1 MTYFVTYQITP
12 NSITQLYSLNR
23 IVSRILAYIYVKSKY
38 ISKYLCNFY
47 TKPAFLAIYGDI
59 SHKFITKIVKTF
71 YRKCKAVKKYKL
83 LLFSN
88 ELSLAE
94 NAENF
99 LCRGKDEVKKG
110 EISYFCEFHSFF
122 PSAKDTASFFAS
134 QNGGETLYV
143 CPIVRSENFY
153 DDILCALKI
162 LPFCENAFVFLSG
175 NEKNLCKNAPE
186 ILSQTLFT
194 SVLHTDFKHRG
205 RKIKSRIFSLLD
217 EENKSGFQNFYLN
230 SILGFSKGT
239 GRALYEKNPC
249 LMPLA
254 PYLIASDKAN
264 IEILSSAAGVDLLD
278 NIKILKELCVALELL
293 KSGGSE
299 KRYVLSEVDA
309 KTEALARRI
318 CENVLE

>member
-59 SHKFITKIVKTF
+59 SHKFITKIVKIF

-110 EISYFCEFHSFF
+110 EISYFCEFHSFSRRQRTRQAF
-122 PSAKDTASFFAS
+122 LRHKTAVKRCTSA
-134 QNGGETLYV
+134 
-143 CPIVRSENFY
+143 R
-153 DDILCALKI
+153 LCAVKIFMTTFCARLK
-162 LPFCENAFVFLSG
+162 FCRFAKTRLFFFSG

-264 IEILSSAAGVDLLD
+264 IEILSNAVGD
-278 NIKILKELCVALELL
+278 
-293 KSGGSE
+293 
-299 KRYVLSEVDA
+299 
-309 KTEALARRI
+309 
-318 CENVLE
+318 

>member
-12 NSITQLYSLNR
+12 NFIIQLYSLNC

-38 ISKYLCNFY
+38 TSKYLCNFY
-47 TKPAFLAIYGDI
+47 TKTAFLAIYGDI
-59 SHKFITKIVKTF
+59 SHKIIIKFVKKL

-88 ELSLAE
+88 DLTFAE

-110 EISYFCEFHSFF
+110 EISFSCEFLSYFA
-122 PSAKDTASFFAS
+122 SAKDTAGFFAG
-134 QNGGETLYV
+134 QDGENLYV
-143 CPIVRSENFY
+143 CPIVRGENFY

-162 LPFCENAFVFLSG
+162 LPFCKNAFVFLSG
-175 NEKNLCKNAPE
+175 NGKNLCKNAPE
-186 ILSQTLFT
+186 ILSRTIFT

-205 RKIKSRIFSLLD
+205 RKIKSRIFSLLE
-217 EENKSGFQNFYLN
+217 EENKSGFQNFYMN
-230 SILGFSKGT
+230 EILGFSKGT

-264 IEILSSAAGVDLLD
+264 IEILSNAVGIDLLD

-299 KRYVLSEVDA
+299 KKYVLSEVDA
-309 KTEALARRI
+309 KTEAFARKI
-318 CENVLE
+318 SETVLE